1 MNRSGLWR
9 NVAALSL
16 VAVSSIAQAQS
27 YPARPVTIVVPLA
40 AGSGMDTLV
49 RAYAEKL
56 ADALGKPVVIEN
68 KPGAALMLAAQAVAT
83 APADGHTLLV
93 STSTAMAI
101 NPVLFKKVNYDHL
114 KDFAPI
120 AYYLK
125 APFIL
130 VVNPNMP
137 VKSVPELIKHAK
149 ESAKPLTF
157 ASTGP
162 GTGLHLSAEYM
173 KQRYGLQMT
182 HVPYRGTPQMMADLT
197 GGHVDFAFAEV
208 GATLPLVR
216 EGKLRALAVS
226 SSNRMPSLPDVPP
239 FAEAGGVNDFEVV
252 SWHMLYAPAGTPK
265 DVVARLHGEMKKI
278 MAAPD
283 MRQKV
288 LAVGLLPVDTP
299 PLDGI
304 DKFLAA
310 EREKWGALVKSLGL
324 AGTM

>member
-1 MNRSGLWR
+1 
-9 NVAALSL
+9 
-16 VAVSSIAQAQS
+16 
-27 YPARPVTIVVPLA
+27 
-40 AGSGMDTLV
+40 
-49 RAYAEKL
+49 
-56 ADALGKPVVIEN
+56 VIEN

-101 NPVLFKKVNYDHL
+101 NPMLFKKVNYDHL

-137 VKSVPELIKHAK
+137 VKSVADLIKHAK

-197 GGHVDFAFAEV
+197 AGHVDFAFAEV

-216 EGKLRALAVS
+216 DGKLRALAVS

-239 FAEAGGVNDFEVV
+239 FGEAAGVNDFEVV
-252 SWHMLYAPAGTPK
+252 SWHMLYAPANTPK

-304 DKFLAA
+304 DRFLSA

>member
-1 MNRSGLWR
+1 MNQTGVWRGL
-9 NVAALSL
+9 AALSFV
-16 VAVSSIAQAQS
+16 VAGFAAQAQS

-68 KPGAALMLAAQAVAT
+68 KPGAALMLAAQTVAT

-101 NPVLFKKVNYDHL
+101 NPVLFQEGEL
-114 KDFAPI
+114 R
-120 AYYLK
+120 
-125 APFIL
+125 
-130 VVNPNMP
+130 
-137 VKSVPELIKHAK
+137 SPEVLRADRLLPQGAIH
-149 ESAKPLTF
+149 
-157 ASTGP
+157 P
-162 GTGLHLSAEYM
+162 GGELGNA
-173 KQRYGLQMT
+173 G
-182 HVPYRGTPQMMADLT
+182 
-197 GGHVDFAFAEV
+197 EV
-208 GATLPLVR
+208 GTTLPLVR
-216 EGKLRALAVS
+216 DGKLRALAVS

-239 FAEAGGVNDFEVV
+239 FGEAAGVNDFEVV
-252 SWHMLYAPAGTPK
+252 SWHMLYAPASTPK

-283 MRQKV
+283 LRQKV

-304 DKFLAA
+304 DRFLSA